1 MLPRVKIHFENG
13 VLGQVAE
20 MADGCL
26 GLLALG
32 AVAVADTFALG
43 KAYKL
48 KGVAS
53 LEALG
58 VNAENNPLLYKNVK
72 EFYNEAGNGQEVW
85 LMGFD
90 ATSTFASI
98 LDRDNA
104 SGAKALLLAANGK
117 LRGLIA
123 FKSPKAGYT
132 PEIKHGI
139 DDDAYTAL
147 IKAQLLG
154 DWATE
159 ERYAPIFTL
168 IEGYAY
174 NGTDTDLTDLR
185 TMTYNRAGIVIGDTV
200 SGSKNAAMG
209 LVAGRIAASPVQ
221 RKISRVKTGALTAQ
235 EMYIGSKLVETAD
248 VEGIDE
254 KGFITFR
261 TFVGKAGY
269 FIADD
274 HLATAASDDYNSI
287 SNRRVIDKA
296 YRVAYTTLIEDLNDE
311 VPISS
316 DGGLSPAW
324 CASVE
329 ADVENDIIA
338 QMTANGNLGNDPA
351 DANDTGVDCAIDRDQ
366 QILSSGKFVA
376 GLRVK
381 PNGYAKYIDVNLGF
395 KTE

>member
-58 VNAENNPLLYKNVK
+58 VTAENNPLLYKNVK

>member
-48 KGVAS
+48 KGVVS

-58 VNAENNPLLYKNVK
+58 VTAENNPLLYKNVK
-72 EFYNEAGNGQEVW
+72 EFYDEAGNGQEVW

-98 LDRDNA
+98 FDRDNA
-104 SGAKALLLAANGK
+104 SGAKAANGK

-139 DDDAYTAL
+139 DNDAYTAL
-147 IKAQLLG
+147 TKAQLLG

-174 NGTDTDLTDLR
+174 NGSDTDLTDLR

-221 RKISRVKTGALTAQ
+221 RNISRVKTGALTAQ
-235 EMYIGSKLVETAD
+235 EMYIGSKPVETAD
-248 VEGIDE
+248 VDGIDE

-274 HLATAASDDYNSI
+274 HLATSASDDYNSI

-366 QILSSGKFVA
+366 QILASGKFVA